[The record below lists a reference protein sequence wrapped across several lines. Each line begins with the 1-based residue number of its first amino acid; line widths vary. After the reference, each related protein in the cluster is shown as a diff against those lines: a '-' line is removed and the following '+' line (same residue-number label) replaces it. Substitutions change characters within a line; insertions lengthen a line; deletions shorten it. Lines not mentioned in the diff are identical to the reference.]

1 MKTVIPTE
9 YFTNKDYRKSF
20 LLRSWY
26 FPEFR
31 DTFRFFYFGQDAN
44 SIQKAEQ
51 ASIFRGTF
59 RNLEKI

>member
-9 YFTNKDYRKSF
+9 YFTSKDKSIN
-20 LLRSWY
+20 LLFFKKRV
-26 FPEFR
+26 PDFR